1 MENNLDKATVQHYNK
16 LTVEDVEKALTKLQ
30 ENGIDNP
37 FNYPK
42 YHGEGIYEIS
52 KGCFTGQRG
61 MEEFNKSITKHI
73 KQWHL

>member
-16 LTVEDVEKALTKLQ
+16 LTVEDVEKVLASMP
-30 ENGIDNP
+30 DNP
-37 FNYPK
+37 FDYPK
-42 YHGEGIYEIS
+42 YLGEGIYEIS

-61 MEEFNKSITKHI
+61 MEEFNKSLTDHI

>member
-16 LTVEDVEKALTKLQ
+16 LTVEDVEKA
-30 ENGIDNP
+30 IASMPDNP
-37 FNYPK
+37 FDYPK

-61 MEEFNKSITKHI
+61 MEEFNKSITKHTKHI